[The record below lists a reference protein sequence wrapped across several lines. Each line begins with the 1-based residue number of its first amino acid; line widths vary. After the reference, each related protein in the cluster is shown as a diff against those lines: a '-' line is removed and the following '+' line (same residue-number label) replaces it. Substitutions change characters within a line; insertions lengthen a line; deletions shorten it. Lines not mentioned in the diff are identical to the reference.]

1 MTLKTS
7 SIGGF
12 FRAMAPSP
20 GKSRLVAGSWWK
32 FHGSCGSC
40 GLATGAAFRKE
51 SHSPLLVGK
60 GGAHSKG
67 RPTEPPFSAPPFA
80 TFAHGHKKLAKTRGV
95 GGDELLEVNGQSS
108 YEALKELRRW
118 HKVGGARSFF
128 RENTNFVAENGRG
141 DILFRHPVGH

>member
-1 MTLKTS
+1 MVLAVRVAWQLGRLFVRKAT
-7 SIGGF
+7 
-12 FRAMAPSP
+12 RPS
-20 GKSRLVAGSWWK
+20 W
-32 FHGSCGSC
+32 
-40 GLATGAAFRKE
+40 LARVGHTANGT
-51 SHSPLLVGK
+51 PLL
-60 GGAHSKG
+60 S
-67 RPTEPPFSAPPFA
+67 PPFA